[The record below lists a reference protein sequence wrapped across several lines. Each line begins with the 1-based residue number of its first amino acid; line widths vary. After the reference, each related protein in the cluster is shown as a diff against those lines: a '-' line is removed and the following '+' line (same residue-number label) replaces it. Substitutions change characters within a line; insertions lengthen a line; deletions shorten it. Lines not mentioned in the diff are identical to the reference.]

1 MSALDWLVLLGTLG
15 VIVAYGVWKTRGQQD
30 MASYL
35 RGGYQDRWYTIG
47 LSVMATQASA
57 VTFLS
62 TPGQAYQDGMGFL
75 QFYLGLPLAMIVLS
89 AVFVPRYFQLRVY
102 TAYEFLEGRFDR
114 KTRQLA
120 AFLFLLQRGL
130 SAGITIY
137 APAIILST
145 VLGWPLRLTCL
156 CMGGVVILYTVAGG
170 TRAVSQTQKHQMVVM
185 LGGMV
190 VAFVV
195 IVRRLPASVS
205 LGNAFHIA
213 GALGK
218 LNIIDF
224 SLDPSRRYTLWSGL
238 LGGFFLAMAYFGTDQ
253 SQVQRYLAAR
263 SITESRLGLLFN
275 GLLKV
280 PMQFLVLLVG
290 VMVFVF
296 YQFNLPPVFFNQ
308 PELARVY
315 QTPHAAHAAA
325 LERDHVAAFTHKRAA
340 IERLDDALNRHDATS
355 IAVAERSVRES
366 EASFASIR
374 GEMKQVVAAAVP
386 HANTKDADY
395 VFLSFVM
402 RNLPRGIVGLLLAVI
417 FCAAMSA
424 VASELSALAST
435 TVVDFYRRG
444 LCKNASDAHYVR
456 AARWFTAAWGIL
468 ALLFAIFASLLDNLI
483 QAVNILG
490 SLFYGTVLGIFTVA
504 FFLRR
509 VQGTAVF
516 VAALLSE
523 ALVIVLFLR
532 TNVGFLWYNVIGCA
546 AVVLISATASAFL
559 PKTRGPAT
567 LGKLEGM

>member
-1 MSALDWLVLLGTLG
+1 MSSLDWLVLVGTLG
-15 VIVAYGVWKTRGQQD
+15 AIVGYGVYKTRGRQD

-35 RGGYQDRWYTIG
+35 RGGYREKWHTIG

-62 TPGQAYQDGMGFL
+62 TPGQAFEDGMRFV
-75 QFYLGLPLAMIVLS
+75 QFYFGLPLAMIVLS
-89 AVFVPRYFQLRVY
+89 IAFIPRYFHLRIY
-102 TAYEFLEGRFDR
+102 TAYEFLESRFDL

-120 AFLFLLQRGL
+120 AFLFLLLRGL

-137 APAIILST
+137 APAIILSS

-190 VAFVV
+190 VAFIV
-195 IVRRLPASVS
+195 IVVRLPASVS
-205 LGNAFHIA
+205 LRNALHIA
-213 GALGK
+213 GTLGK
-218 LNIIDF
+218 LNIVDF
-224 SLDPSRRYTLWSGL
+224 SADASRRYTLWSGL

-253 SQVQRYLAAR
+253 SQVQRYLAGR

-275 GLLKV
+275 GLLKI

-296 YQFNLPPVFFNQ
+296 YQFNLPPIFFNQ

-315 QTPHAAHAAA
+315 RTPHAARAAA
-325 LERDHVAAFTHKRAA
+325 LERDHRAAFAHKRAE
-340 IERLDDALNRHDATS
+340 IEQLDAALNQHDERA
-355 IAVAERSVRES
+355 IAVAEGVVRES

-374 GEMKQVVAAAVP
+374 GEMKQVIATALP
-386 HANTKDADY
+386 HATTKDADY

-402 RNLPRGIVGLLLAVI
+402 RSLPRGIVGLLLAVI

-435 TVVDFYRRG
+435 TVIDFYRRS
-444 LCKNASDAHYVR
+444 LRKNASDAHYVR
-456 AARWFTAAWGIL
+456 AARWFTAGWGIL
-468 ALLFAIFASLLDNLI
+468 ALLFATFASLLDNLI

-490 SLFYGTVLGIFTVA
+490 SLFYGTVLGIFAVA

-516 VAALLSE
+516 LAALLSE
-523 ALVIVLFLR
+523 ALVLAVFLR
-532 TNVGFLWYNVIGCA
+532 TDVGFLWYNVIGCA
-546 AVVLISATASAFL
+546 AVVLISATATSVLRLAQIS
-559 PKTRGPAT
+559 
-567 LGKLEGM
+567 

>member
-1 MSALDWLVLLGTLG
+1 MSSLDWMVLFGTLG
-15 VIVAYGVWKTRGQQD
+15 AIVAYGVWKTRGKQD
-30 MASYL
+30 MATYL
-35 RGGYQDRWYTIG
+35 RGGYQERWHTVG

-62 TPGQAYQDGMGFL
+62 TPGQAYQDGMGFV
-75 QFYLGLPLAMIVLS
+75 QFYFGVPLAMIVLS
-89 AVFVPRYFQLRVY
+89 IAFIPRYFRLQVY
-102 TAYEFLEGRFDR
+102 TAYEFLESRFDR

-120 AFLFLLQRGL
+120 ALLFLLLRGL

-137 APAIILST
+137 APAIILSS

-156 CMGGVVILYTVAGG
+156 CMGGLVILYTVAGG
-170 TRAVSQTQKHQMVVM
+170 TRAVSQTQKPQMVVM

-195 IVRRLPASVS
+195 IVMRLPASVS
-205 LGNAFHIA
+205 LRNAFHIA
-213 GALGK
+213 GTLGK
-218 LNIIDF
+218 LNLIDF
-224 SLDPSRRYTLWSGL
+224 SADPSRRYTLWSGL

-253 SQVQRYLAAR
+253 SQVQRYLTGR

-280 PMQFLVLLVG
+280 PMQFLVLSVG

-325 LERDHVAAFTHKRAA
+325 LERDHQAAFARKRAE
-340 IERLDDALNRHDATS
+340 IERLDAALRRHDEKS
-355 IAVAERSVRES
+355 IAAAENSVRES
-366 EASFASIR
+366 AAASASIR
-374 GEMKQVVAAAVP
+374 NEMKQVLATALP
-386 HANTKDADY
+386 HATTKDADY
-395 VFLSFVM
+395 VFLSFVI
-402 RNLPRGIVGLLLAVI
+402 RNFPRGLVGLLLAVI

-424 VASELSALAST
+424 VASELSSLAST
-435 TVVDFYRRG
+435 TVVDFYRRS
-444 LCKNASDAHYVR
+444 LCQNASDAHYVR
-456 AARWFTAAWGIL
+456 AARWFTAGWGIL
-468 ALLFAIFASLLDNLI
+468 ALLFAIFASLLENLI

-490 SLFYGTVLGIFTVA
+490 SLFYGTVLGIFAVG

-523 ALVIVLFLR
+523 SLVLFLFLR
-532 TNVGFLWYNVIGCA
+532 TSVSFLWYNVVGCA
-546 AVVLISATASAFL
+546 AVMLISATVTSWPGL
-559 PKTRGPAT
+559 RTPRPEKS
-567 LGKLEGM
+567 

>member
-1 MSALDWLVLLGTLG
+1 MSALDWLVLFGTLG

-102 TAYEFLEGRFDR
+102 TAYEFLESRFDR

-170 TRAVSQTQKHQMVVM
+170 TRAVSQTQKHQMIVM

-366 EASFASIR
+366 EASFAAIR

-386 HANTKDADY
+386 QANTKDADY

-509 VQGTAVF
+509 VQGIAVF

-559 PKTRGPAT
+559 PRARGAAT

>member
-1 MSALDWLVLLGTLG
+1 MSPLDWLVLFGTLG
-15 VIVAYGVWKTRGQQD
+15 AIVAYGMWKTRGRQD

-35 RGGYQDRWYTIG
+35 RGGYQDRWTTIG

-62 TPGQAYQDGMGFL
+62 TPGQAYEDGMRFV
-75 QFYLGLPLAMIVLS
+75 QFYFGLPLAMIVLS
-89 AVFVPRYFQLRVY
+89 VVFIPRYFSLRVY
-102 TAYEFLEGRFDR
+102 TAYEFLESRFDR
-114 KTRQLA
+114 KTRQLT
-120 AFLFLLQRGL
+120 AFLFLLLRGL
-130 SAGITIY
+130 SAGITLY
-137 APAIILST
+137 APAIILSV

-156 CMGGVVILYTVAGG
+156 CMGAVVILYTVAGG
-170 TRAVSQTQKHQMVVM
+170 TRAVSQTQRHQMVVM

-190 VAFVV
+190 VAFIV
-195 IVRRLPASVS
+195 IVMRLPASVS
-205 LGNAFHIA
+205 LRNAFHIA
-213 GALGK
+213 GTLGK

-224 SLDPSRRYTLWSGL
+224 SFDPSRRYTLWSGL

-275 GLLKV
+275 GLVKV

-290 VMVFVF
+290 VMVCVY

-325 LERDHVAAFTHKRAA
+325 LERAHEAAFGRKRAE
-340 IERLDDALNRHDATS
+340 IERLDAALRRHDEAS
-355 IAVAERSVRES
+355 IAAAEQAVRDS
-366 EASFASIR
+366 EATFAAIR
-374 GEMKQVVAAAVP
+374 GEMKQVLATAVP
-386 HANTKDADY
+386 HAATKDADY

-435 TVVDFYRRG
+435 TVVDFYRRS
-444 LCKNASDAHYVR
+444 LHPNASDEHYVR
-456 AARWFTAAWGIL
+456 AARWFTAGWGIL
-468 ALLFAIFASLLDNLI
+468 ALLFATLASLLDNLI

-490 SLFYGTVLGIFTVA
+490 SLFYGTVLGVFAVA

-516 VAALLSE
+516 CAALVSE
-523 ALVIVLFLR
+523 ALVLAIFLR
-532 TNVGFLWYNVIGCA
+532 TNIGFLWYNVIGCA
-546 AVVLISATASAFL
+546 GVMLISAGVTSVVSL
-559 PKTRGPAT
+559 RRSGQ
-567 LGKLEGM
+567 EG

>member
-1 MSALDWLVLLGTLG
+1 MSALDWLVLFGTLG
-15 VIVAYGVWKTRGQQD
+15 AIVAYGVWKTRGPQS
-30 MASYL
+30 MATYL
-35 RGGYQDRWYTIG
+35 RGGYQDKWHTIG

-62 TPGQAYQDGMGFL
+62 TPGQAYTDGMGFI

-89 AVFVPRYFQLRVY
+89 IAFVPRYFQLGVY
-102 TAYEFLEGRFDR
+102 TAYEFLESRFDR

-156 CMGGVVILYTVAGG
+156 CVGGIVILYTVAGG
-170 TRAVSQTQKHQMVVM
+170 TRAGSQTQRHQMVVM
-185 LGGMV
+185 LGGLL

-195 IVRRLPASVS
+195 IVMRLPTGVS

-213 GALGK
+213 GTLGK
-218 LNIIDF
+218 LNVIDF
-224 SLDPSRRYTLWSGL
+224 SVDTTRRYTLWSGL

-263 SITESRLGLLFN
+263 SISESRLGLLFN

-296 YQFNLPPVFFNQ
+296 YQFNQPPIFFNQ

-315 QTPHAAHAAA
+315 QTPHASHAAA
-325 LERDHVAAFTHKRAA
+325 LERDHAAAFARKRVE
-340 IERLDDALNRHDATS
+340 IERLDSALGRHDSQA
-355 IAVAERSVRES
+355 IAAAEKAVRAS
-366 EASFASIR
+366 ETDCASIR
-374 GEMKQVVAAAVP
+374 NEMKQVLATAVP
-386 HANTKDADY
+386 HAATKDADY

-402 RNLPRGIVGLLLAVI
+402 RNLPRGIIGLLLAVI
-417 FCAAMSA
+417 LCAAMSA
-424 VASELSALAST
+424 VAGELSALAAT
-435 TVVDFYRRG
+435 TVVDFYRRSV
-444 LCKNASDAHYVR
+444 NPNRSDAHYVR
-456 AARWFTAAWGIL
+456 AARWFTAGWGLL
-468 ALLFAIFASLLDNLI
+468 ALLFATVASMLDNLI

-490 SLFYGTVLGIFTVA
+490 SLFYGTVLGIFAVA
-504 FFLRR
+504 FFLRWVR
-509 VQGTAVF
+509 GTTVF
-516 VAALLSE
+516 IAALVSE
-523 ALVIVLFLR
+523 ALVLGLFLR
-532 TNVGFLWYNVIGCA
+532 TSVGFLWYNLVGCL
-546 AVVLISATASAFL
+546 AVMLISAA
-559 PKTRGPAT
+559 AT
-567 LGKLEGM
+567 GLFRQQGLK